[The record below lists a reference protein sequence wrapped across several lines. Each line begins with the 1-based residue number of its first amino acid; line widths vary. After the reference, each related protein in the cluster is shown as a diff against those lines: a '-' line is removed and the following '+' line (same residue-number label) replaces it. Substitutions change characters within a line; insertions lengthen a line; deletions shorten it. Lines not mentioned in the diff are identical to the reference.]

1 MKLLIILFFLTS
13 IAVSAQTIYVSRI
26 VDGDTFKDSTD
37 LGYRLIG
44 INAPESNEAGGAEST
59 AFLDSLINHKYIQI
73 VTDSNYDTIDFYKR
87 KLCYVLINGTDVN
100 KMMVQT
106 GHAIAYTKYPFA
118 KTQEYL
124 DAQKEFTSKPK
135 VVQEKSLVSNSQN
148 NELLTNKNIKNT
160 ILLILVIVLMAIAFY
175 YYRK

>member
-1 MKLLIILFFLTS
+1 MKLLIILFFLSS

-37 LGYRLIG
+37 LGHRLIG
-44 INAPESNEAGGAEST
+44 INAPESHEDGGPEAT

-73 VTDSNYDTIDFYKR
+73 VTDSKYDTIDFYKR
-87 KLCYVLINGTDVN
+87 KLCYVFLNGTDVN
-100 KMMVQT
+100 KLMVQT

-124 DAQKEFTSKPK
+124 NAQKEFTSKPK
-135 VVQEKSLVSNSQN
+135 GIQEKSPESNSQN
-148 NELLTNKNIKNT
+148 DKLLTSKNIKNT
-160 ILLILVIVLMAIAFY
+160 ILLILVIALVAIAFY

>member
-44 INAPESNEAGGAEST
+44 INAPESHEKGGPEAT
-59 AFLDSLINHKYIQI
+59 AFLDSLINHKYIHI
-73 VTDSNYDTIDFYKR
+73 ITDSKYDTIDFYKR
-87 KLCYVLINGTDVN
+87 KLCYVLLNGKDVN
-100 KMMVQT
+100 KLMVQT

-118 KTQEYL
+118 KMQEYL
-124 DAQKEFTSKPK
+124 NAQKEFTSKPQI
-135 VVQEKSLVSNSQN
+135 VQENSPVSNSQN
-148 NELLTNKNIKNT
+148 DQLLTSKNIKNI
-160 ILLILVIVLMAIAFY
+160 ILLILAIVLMAIAFY

>member
-44 INAPESNEAGGAEST
+44 INAPESHEAGGTEAT

-73 VTDSNYDTIDFYKR
+73 ITDSKYDTIDFYKR
-87 KLCYVLINGTDVN
+87 KLCYVFLNGTDVN
-100 KMMVQT
+100 KLMVQT
-106 GHAIAYTKYPFA
+106 GHAVAYTKYPFA

-124 DAQKEFTSKPK
+124 NAQKEFTSKPQGI
-135 VVQEKSLVSNSQN
+135 QEKLPESNSQN
-148 NELLTNKNIKNT
+148 DKLLTSKNIKNT
-160 ILLILVIVLMAIAFY
+160 ILLILVIALVAIAFY